1 MSPSPIVAALIP
13 SNTCLAVVINEIDV
27 ECVALFADRGSGPC
41 QIRTGPGCPSQRGT
55 VQVLILQRRL
65 MVRVAVVDLGVGSGR
80 FGPGVVASVASSTS

>member
-55 VQVLILQRRL
+55 VQVLSAGRNRHAAPGQPQCCWRSQRIRARSR
-65 MVRVAVVDLGVGSGR
+65 RVGWRA
-80 FGPGVVASVASSTS
+80 